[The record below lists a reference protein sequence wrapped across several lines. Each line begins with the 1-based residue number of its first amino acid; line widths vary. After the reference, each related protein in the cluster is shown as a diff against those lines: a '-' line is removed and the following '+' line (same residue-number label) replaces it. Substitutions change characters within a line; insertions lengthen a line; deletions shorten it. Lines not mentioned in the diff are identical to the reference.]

1 MCSVDLTH
9 WYIVGG
15 AVQLFVKIIGI
26 SRNKLIYITSSDSV
40 YNFRCRPTNLNSAPI
55 EKVEL
60 AFSLILKFVQD
71 SIKFLGYNHSV

>member
-1 MCSVDLTH
+1 MCSVNLTH

-26 SRNKLIYITSSDSV
+26 SRKKLLYITSSDSV
-40 YNFRCRPTNLNSAPI
+40 YNFDVGLHLNSAPI

-71 SIKFLGYNHSV
+71 SI